1 MSLQENQSVHSELQ
15 RTLGEKETLDLK
27 LQDYSQTLSYYEET
41 ISLKEQEK
49 SALVDSYSGLNNQT
63 EILNATLKKME
74 ESLSAAKLELL
85 AASKVS
91 DVALCC

>member
-15 RTLGEKETLDLK
+15 RTLGEKDTLDLK